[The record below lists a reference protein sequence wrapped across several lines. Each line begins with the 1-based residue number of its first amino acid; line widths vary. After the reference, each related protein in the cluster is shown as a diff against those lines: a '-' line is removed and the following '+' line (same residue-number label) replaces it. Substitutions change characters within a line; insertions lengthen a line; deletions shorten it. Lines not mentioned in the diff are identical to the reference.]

1 MRSRKAHAKFLSMT
15 KTLQRVRGTQDIL
28 PELEVKFHW
37 IREQARSLGLQ
48 YGYSA
53 IETPIF
59 EMSEV
64 FHRTLGET
72 SDMVHKETYTFL
84 DRGGDSITL
93 RPEGTAGIARAFVSE
108 GLAQKLP
115 LKFFYSGP
123 MFRYERPQKGRYR
136 QFHQIG
142 IETLGYDHPFSDV
155 ETIHYAYEFL
165 KTLKLH
171 SSCQLHINT
180 LGDVESRLKY
190 RDSLVQYFSK
200 YRSELS
206 ADSQL
211 RLEKNPLRIL
221 DSKEAQDR
229 KLFENC
235 PRMQDSMNDISKKF
249 FEQIQNGLT
258 KLNIPYIV
266 DEKLVRGIDYYT
278 HTVFEFITTQLGAQG
293 TVLAGGRYDGLVQM
307 MGGPATPGVGWAA
320 GLERLA
326 ELIPLDLIPK
336 STLDVAIIPADEAGE
351 AWALNVAQALREK
364 NKNCEILWNGQVGKK
379 MKKASSMN
387 ARFAFIVGSSEA
399 DQKSVAMKNMGT
411 GEQTNLSLYEALGQ
425 I

>member
-1 MRSRKAHAKFLSMT
+1 MT
-15 KTLQRVRGTQDIL
+15 KSLQRVRGTQDIL

-37 IREQARSLGLQ
+37 IRELARSLGKQ
-48 YGYSA
+48 YGFSA

-84 DRGGDSITL
+84 DRGGDSVTL

-142 IETLGYDHPFSDV
+142 IENLGYDHPFSDV
-155 ETIHYAYEFL
+155 ETIHYAFEFL
-165 KTLKLH
+165 KSLGLQ
-171 SSCQLHINT
+171 SSCKLHINT
-180 LGDVESRLKY
+180 LGDAESRATY
-190 RDSLVQYFSK
+190 RESLVEYFSK
-200 YRSELS
+200 YKTDLS

-221 DSKEAQDR
+221 DSKDAQDR
-229 KLFENC
+229 KLVEGC
-235 PRMQDSMNDISKKF
+235 PKMQSSLNDHSKKF
-249 FEQIQNGLT
+249 FDQIQKGLT
-258 KLNIPYIV
+258 QLQIPFTV

-278 HTVFEFITTQLGAQG
+278 HTVFEFITEQLGAQG

-326 ELIPLDLIPK
+326 ELVSQELIPK
-336 STLDVAIIPADEAGE
+336 TTLDVAIIPADEAGE
-351 AWALNVAQALREK
+351 AWALVVAQALREK

-379 MKKASSMN
+379 MKKAASMN
-387 ARFAFIVGSSEA
+387 AQFAFIVGSNEA
-399 DQKSVAMKNMGT
+399 SQKSVTMKNMAT
-411 GEQTNLSLYEALGQ
+411 GEQSTKPLTEALLGV
-425 I
+425 